1 MRSRPKSAANNIKR
15 PQKQPIKRLVT
26 GNTLALRLTR
36 RSRLMLNCSN
46 IFFGISD
53 HFAGR
58 IRTVQR
64 LTTSEPM
71 VWYNPRSVH
80 CAILSMTSPTW
91 LGRCH
96 THGIRRMGSSKQGK
110 RQAHH
115 SSSITTTKS
124 SYRNPM
130 SLNMT
135 RRWASRRWRWP
146 HHWV

>member
-1 MRSRPKSAANNIKR
+1 MGMYKWHHVTRGILGFAIGSPVGTRQGNTQKSQKMRSRPNLAANNINR
-15 PQKQPIKRLVT
+15 PQKQPIKGLVT

-36 RSRLMLNCSN
+36 HRRLMLNCSN

-58 IRTVQR
+58 NRTVQR
-64 LTTSEPM
+64 LTTSERM

-96 THGIRRMGSSKQGK
+96 THGIRRMGSSKQ
-110 RQAHH
+110 REEA
-115 SSSITTTKS
+115 SS
-124 SYRNPM
+124 P
-130 SLNMT
+130 
-135 RRWASRRWRWP
+135 
-146 HHWV
+146 